1 MTAYENEVATY
12 TAANPKSHALHERAS
27 QHMPGGDT
35 RNSIWWHPF
44 PVYIEDAEG
53 STLTDIDGN
62 KRVDMVNNMTTLI
75 LGHKHPAV
83 VQALKDQV
91 DRGVSFPA
99 PSPPVVR
106 WAELLTERVAS
117 LDKVRFTNSGT
128 EGTLNAVRAAR
139 AFTGRQKIAKCEGA
153 YHGNHDAVQISVG
166 PDLSQAGDALN
177 PNAVADTLGIA
188 DSAVEDMIVMPY
200 NDIENCERII
210 RAHAGELAAV
220 IVEPVNGRS
229 GMIPARP
236 GFLEALRD
244 ITRELDIVLI
254 FDEVIAFRISHGG
267 AQEYFGVT
275 PDLTCF
281 GKTIGGGMPVGAF
294 GGREDIMSLWDPGR
308 TGNHVEHAGTFNG
321 NPMTAV
327 AGIATLE
334 RLTPDI
340 YADLDRKGE
349 SLRSK
354 LGDDR
359 RSGGTYGRHRR
370 RIALRTAVH
379 HRAGVRLPHLQDQRR
394 RDEEGDVPG
403 SPQRGIPHVKRLRR
417 QRLSRPHRRRHRRLR
432 RRCQAGPQPHGLRVD
447 ASSLRSCR
455 DDGW

>member
-354 LGDDR
+354 LREMIAEVEAPMGVTGVASLFALQFTTEQVYDYR
-359 RSGGTYGRHRR
+359 TYKTNDAEMKKAMFLGLLNEGFLMSNACAGNVSAAHTDAD
-370 RIALRTAVH
+370 IDAFVD
-379 HRAGVRLPHLQDQRR
+379 GVRR
-394 RDEEGDVPG
+394 V
-403 SPQRGIPHVKRLRR
+403 
-417 QRLSRPHRRRHRRLR
+417 LSRM
-432 RRCQAGPQPHGLRVD
+432 GYG
-447 ASSLRSCR
+447 
-455 DDGW
+455 